1 MTTEAT
7 CLRDELFSSS
17 FLLLFSKGTKKKSE
31 MNDIH
36 HAGFRIYRI
45 YKAEEMDGTSLGMI
59 LITYFPQ
66 CV

>member
-1 MTTEAT
+1 
-7 CLRDELFSSS
+7 
-17 FLLLFSKGTKKKSE
+17 